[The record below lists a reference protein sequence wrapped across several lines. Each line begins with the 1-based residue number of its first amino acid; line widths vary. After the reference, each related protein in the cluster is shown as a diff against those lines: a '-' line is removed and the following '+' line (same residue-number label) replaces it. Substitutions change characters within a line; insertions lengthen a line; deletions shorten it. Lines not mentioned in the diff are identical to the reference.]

1 MRKKVCLFLMI
12 LIIISI
18 FISVTNTSYAGE
30 IVGKLNMGKVNQID
44 STANGTGLLNAIN
57 GVIGLMQLVGSG
69 VALIIITIL
78 GIKYILAS
86 PSDKADVK
94 KSIMPILIGCLLL
107 FGGVNIAAAI
117 ASFGESLNG
126 SGAEVPVPDV

>member
-1 MRKKVCLFLMI
+1 MRKKVCLFLVI
-12 LIIISI
+12 LMIIST
-18 FISVTNTSYAGE
+18 ISAISNISYAG
-30 IVGKLNMGKVNQID
+30 IVDDLAMTEVNNID
-44 STANGTGLLNAIN
+44 SSANGTGVLNAIN
-57 GVIGLMQLVGSG
+57 GVIGLMQLTGSG

-86 PSDKADVK
+86 PADKADVK

-117 ASFGESLNG
+117 ASFAGSLNEA
-126 SGAEVPVPDV
+126 GAAGGGE

>member
-1 MRKKVCLFLMI
+1 MRKKICLFLIFLMI
-12 LIIISI
+12 VSTVVALSNI
-18 FISVTNTSYAGE
+18 SYAG
-30 IVGKLNMGKVNQID
+30 IVDDLGMQEVNNID
-44 STANGTGLLNAIN
+44 TSAGESGLLGAVN
-57 GVIGLMQLVGSG
+57 GVIGLMQLIGTG

-86 PSDKADVK
+86 PSEKADVK

-117 ASFGESLNG
+117 ASFASSITNP
-126 SGAEVPVPDV
+126 S

>member
-1 MRKKVCLFLMI
+1 MRKKICLFLIFLMI
-12 LIIISI
+12 VSTVVALSNI
-18 FISVTNTSYAGE
+18 SYAG
-30 IVGKLNMGKVNQID
+30 IVDDLGMQEVNNID
-44 STANGTGLLNAIN
+44 ASAGESGLLGAVN
-57 GVIGLMQLVGSG
+57 GVIGLMQLVGTG

-86 PSDKADVK
+86 PSEKADVK

-117 ASFGESLNG
+117 ASFASSITNP
-126 SGAEVPVPDV
+126 S